1 MAEQVYHIPVM
12 PAEVLEDLAVKPD
25 GIYLDGTAGGG
36 NHSRLIAERL
46 TAGGKLYAL
55 DQDPDAIAEAG
66 RRLAG
71 LPAELIRTNFTELGN
86 VLAERGTKADGILL
100 DLGVSSWTRVPE
112 GFPIIRMRRLI
123 CGCRRPAERLPI
135 SSIRFLRRN

>member
-12 PAEVLEDLAVKPD
+12 PAEVLADLAVKPD

-36 NHSRLIAERL
+36 NHSRLIAEQL

-66 RRLAG
+66 KRLAG
-71 LPAELIRTNFTELGN
+71 LPAELIRVNFTELGN

-100 DLGVSSWTRVPE
+100 DLGVSSHELDEGTR
-112 GFPIIRMRRLI
+112 GF
-123 CGCRRPAERLPI
+123 
-135 SSIRFLRRN
+135 SYH